1 MASTTPLVH
10 SFGMAEDR
18 NKSHRRKME
27 DAQSQHVPL
36 PLTGAHSTGVDAAL
50 FSLFDGHSGREAALF
65 CAQHVAA
72 HVAAALAALSAEQ
85 LLDDAALAA
94 AISTAFVALN
104 AALAAAAEIPPHQ
117 GCTAV
122 VALLLRVGGLRK
134 LVVGNAGDARALLL
148 GSGAA
153 EAARFLTVDHV
164 ASDADEAARVKA
176 AGGFI
181 TNDRVNGQ
189 LEVTRSIGDQLMK
202 AYVVSTPHTS
212 VVTLSPDTT
221 HLVLGCDGIWD
232 VLDGPFISQLI
243 HDPQHAEQDAAGL
256 SKYVVA
262 WALQKGSTDN
272 LSAQVIKL

>member
-1 MASTTPLVH
+1 MSASPPLVH

-27 DAQSQHVPL
+27 DAQAQHVPL
-36 PLTGAHSTGVDAAL
+36 SLPHAGVDAAL
-50 FSLFDGHSGREAALF
+50 FSLFDGHSGRDAALF
-65 CAQHVAA
+65 CATHVAT
-72 HVAAALAALSAEQ
+72 HVAAALAALSPER
-85 LLDDAALAA
+85 LLESDDALADAL
-94 AISTAFVALN
+94 SGAFVALN

-122 VALLLRVGGLRK
+122 VALLLRVGGVRK
-134 LVVGNAGDARALLL
+134 LIVGNAGDARALLL
-148 GSGAA
+148 GPGD
-153 EAARFLTVDHV
+153 AARFLTVDHV
-164 ASDADEAARVKA
+164 ASDPDEAARVKA

-212 VVTLSPDTT
+212 VVTLSPDATY
-221 HLVLGCDGIWD
+221 LVLGCDGIWD
-232 VLDGPFISQLI
+232 VLDAPFISQLLR
-243 HDPQHAEQDAAGL
+243 DPQHAEQDAAGL